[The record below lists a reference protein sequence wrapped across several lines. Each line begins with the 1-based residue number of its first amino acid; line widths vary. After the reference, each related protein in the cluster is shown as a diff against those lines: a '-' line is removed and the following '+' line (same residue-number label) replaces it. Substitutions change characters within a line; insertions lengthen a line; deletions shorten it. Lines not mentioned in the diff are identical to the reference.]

1 MRVPSLRLIVAA
13 GFSLLAAAVAA
24 TVAAAPADPVANF
37 YRGRTI
43 QLLIGFS
50 PTGGY
55 DIYARTFARYLG
67 KHIPGNPNILPQNM
81 PGAGSLKVANYIY
94 NVAPKDGTVIATFA
108 RGLPM
113 EKLLGRTAGQA
124 FDATKFTWIGS
135 ITDEPSVC
143 AFWHQSAIHTWEDM
157 KSKPSKLGGSGILTD
172 LDIYSNVLHNM
183 FRLPS
188 RLVSGYPGGSDVV
201 LAMQRR
207 EVDGRCGWSWSS
219 LSGLDRQM
227 LDDKLVTVPLQLGV
241 EKIPEL
247 ADVPHV
253 LDLTDDPKEKAALR
267 LIFSRQSMARPFAA
281 PPGLPPERAK
291 ALRDAFDAT
300 MKDPA
305 FLADMAR
312 QKLEVR
318 PVPGTELDKLV
329 RELYSYPA
337 DVVKIA
343 ADSIKA
349 PPR

>member
-1 MRVPSLRLIVAA
+1 MRRRFFV
-13 GFSLLAAAVAA
+13 AAAVSLVTSFVAA
-24 TVAAAPADPVANF
+24 SVAAAPADPASF

-43 QLLIGFS
+43 QLLIGFG

-55 DIYARTFARYLG
+55 DTYARTLARFMG
-67 KHIPGNPNILPQNM
+67 KHIPGNPTIVPQNM

-113 EKLLGRTAGQA
+113 ERLLGRTAGQQ

-143 AFWHQSAIHTWEDM
+143 AFWHTSAVHTWEDM
-157 KSKPSKLGGSGILTD
+157 KSKTYKLGGSGLLTD
-172 LDIYSNVLHNM
+172 LDIYSNVLHNL
-183 FRLPS
+183 FGLKS
-188 RLVSGYPGGSDVV
+188 RLISGFPGGADVV

-247 ADVPHV
+247 ANVPHV

-267 LIFSRQSMARPFAA
+267 LIFSRQAMARPFAA
-281 PPGLPPERAK
+281 GPNLPPERAK

-305 FLADMAR
+305 FLADMQR

-318 PVPGTELDKLV
+318 PVSGAQLDELV
-329 RELYSYPA
+329 REVYAYPA

-343 ADSIKA
+343 AEAIKP
-349 PPR
+349 PPRE

>member
-1 MRVPSLRLIVAA
+1 MSRIRLCIAA
-13 GFSLLAAAVAA
+13 AVSLLASVAGVA
-24 TVAAAPADPVANF
+24 VAAAPAPADAVASF

-55 DIYARTFARYLG
+55 DIYARTLARYLG
-67 KHIPGNPNILPQNM
+67 KHIPGNPTILPQNM
-81 PGAGSLKVANYIY
+81 PGAGSLKVANYVY
-94 NVAPKDGTVIATFA
+94 NVAPKNGTVIATFA

-113 EKLLGRTAGQA
+113 EKLLGRTAGQQ

-143 AFWHQSAIHTWEDM
+143 AYWHQSGVKTWQDM
-157 KSKPSKLGGSGILTD
+157 KTKPHKLGGSGILTD

-183 FRLPS
+183 FKLPS

-227 LDDKLVTVPLQLGV
+227 LDDKLVTVPVQLGV
-241 EKIPEL
+241 ERIPEL

-253 LDLTDDPKEKAALR
+253 LDLTNDPNEKAALR
-267 LIFSRQSMARPFAA
+267 LIFSRQAMARPFAA
-281 PPGLPPERAK
+281 SPGLPPERAK

-305 FLADMAR
+305 FLADMQR

-318 PVPGTELDKLV
+318 PVTGAELEELV

-337 DVVKIA
+337 DAVKIA
-343 ADSIKA
+343 AEAIKP

>member
-1 MRVPSLRLIVAA
+1 MRRRVFVAA
-13 GFSLLAAAVAA
+13 AFSLLTSLVAGS
-24 TVAAAPADPVANF
+24 VAAAPADLASF

-43 QLLIGFS
+43 QLLIGFG

-55 DIYARTFARYLG
+55 DTYARTLARHMG
-67 KHIPGNPNILPQNM
+67 KHIPGNPTILPQNM

-94 NVAPKDGTVIATFA
+94 NVAPKNGTVIATFA

-143 AFWHQSAIHTWEDM
+143 AFWHTSGVHSWEDM
-157 KSKPSKLGGSGILTD
+157 KTKTYKLGGSGLLTD
-172 LDIYSNVLHNM
+172 LDIYSNVLRNM
-183 FRLPS
+183 FHLKS
-188 RLVSGYPGGSDVV
+188 RLISGFPGGADVV

-227 LDDKLVTVPLQLGV
+227 LDEKLVTVPLQLGV

-247 ADVPHV
+247 ANVPHV
-253 LDLTDDPKEKAALR
+253 LDLTNDPKEKAALR
-267 LIFSRQSMARPFAA
+267 LIFSRQAMARPFAA
-281 PPGLPPERAK
+281 GPDLPPERAK

-300 MKDPA
+300 MKDPV

-318 PVPGTELDKLV
+318 PVPGSALDELV

-343 ADSIKA
+343 AEAIKP

>member
-1 MRVPSLRLIVAA
+1 MLKRWLAI
-13 GFSLLAAAVAA
+13 AAAVLLVPASASAA
-24 TVAAAPADPVANF
+24 SNDMFRGKTITYIVATTA
-37 YRGRTI
+37 G
-43 QLLIGFS
+43 
-50 PTGGY
+50 GGY
-55 DIYARTFARYLG
+55 DTYGRILAQHMS
-67 KHIPGNPNILPQNM
+67 KHIPGKPTIIINNM
-81 PGAGSLKVANYIY
+81 PGAGSLKGANYIY
-94 NVAPKDGTVIATFA
+94 NVAPKDGTAFAIFA
-108 RGLPM
+108 RGIPM
-113 EKLLGRTAGQA
+113 EKLLGRTAGHQ

-157 KSKPSKLGGSGILTD
+157 KSKTYKLGGSGLLTD
-172 LDIYSNVLHNM
+172 LDIYSNVLRNM
-183 FRLPS
+183 FHLPGRLI
-188 RLVSGYPGGSDVV
+188 SGFPGGADVV

-227 LDDKLVTVPLQLGV
+227 LIDKLVTVPLQLGV

-247 ADVPHV
+247 PDVPHV
-253 LDLTDDPKEKAALR
+253 LDLTNDPKEKAALR

-318 PVPGTELDKLV
+318 PVSGAELDELV

-343 ADSIKA
+343 ADAIKP

>member
-1 MRVPSLRLIVAA
+1 MRRRFFVAA
-13 GFSLLAAAVAA
+13 ALSLVTSFMAAS
-24 TVAAAPADPVANF
+24 VAAAPADPVASF

-43 QLLIGFS
+43 QLLIGFG

-55 DIYARTFARYLG
+55 DTYARTLARFMG
-67 KHIPGNPNILPQNM
+67 KHIPGNPTIVPQNM

-94 NVAPKDGTVIATFA
+94 NVAPKDGTVIGTFA

-113 EKLLGRTAGQA
+113 ERLLGRTAGQQ

-143 AFWHQSAIHTWEDM
+143 AFWHTSAVHTWEDM
-157 KSKPSKLGGSGILTD
+157 KSKQYKLGGSGLLTD
-172 LDIYSNVLHNM
+172 LDIYSNVLHNL
-183 FRLPS
+183 FGLKS
-188 RLVSGYPGGSDVV
+188 RLISGFPGGADVV
-201 LAMQRR
+201 LAMQRQ

-247 ADVPHV
+247 GNVPHV

-267 LIFSRQSMARPFAA
+267 LIFSRQAMARPFAA
-281 PPGLPPERAK
+281 GPDLPPERAK

-300 MKDPA
+300 MKDPE

-318 PVPGTELDKLV
+318 PVSGAQLDELV
-329 RELYSYPA
+329 REVYAYPA

-343 ADSIKA
+343 AEAIKP
-349 PPR
+349 PPRK

>member
-1 MRVPSLRLIVAA
+1 MRRRV
-13 GFSLLAAAVAA
+13 FAAAAFGVLASLIA
-24 TVAAAPADPVANF
+24 GPMAAAPADLASF
-37 YRGRTI
+37 YKGRTI
-43 QLLIGFS
+43 QLLIGFG

-55 DIYARTFARYLG
+55 DTYARTLARYMG
-67 KHIPGNPNILPQNM
+67 KHIPGNPTILPQNM
-81 PGAGSLKVANYIY
+81 PGAGGLKVANYIY
-94 NVAPKDGTVIATFA
+94 NVAPKDGTAFAIFA
-108 RGLPM
+108 RGIPM
-113 EKLLGRTAGQA
+113 EKLLGRTAGHQ

-143 AFWHQSAIHTWEDM
+143 AFWHQSAVHTWEDM
-157 KSKPSKLGGSGILTD
+157 RTKAYKLGGSGVLTD

-183 FRLPS
+183 FHLKS
-188 RLVSGYPGGSDVV
+188 RLISGFPGGSDVV
-201 LAMQRR
+201 LSMQRR

-219 LSGLDRQM
+219 LAGIDRQM
-227 LDDKLVTVPLQLGV
+227 LEQKLVTVPLQLGV

-247 ADVPHV
+247 GDTPHV

-281 PPGLPPERAK
+281 PPNLPPERAK

-305 FLADMAR
+305 FLADMAK

-318 PVPGTELDKLV
+318 PVAGVELDELV
-329 RELYSYPA
+329 REVYGYPA

-343 ADSIKA
+343 ADAIKP

>member
-1 MRVPSLRLIVAA
+1 MRRRFFVAA
-13 GFSLLAAAVAA
+13 ALSLVTSFVAA
-24 TVAAAPADPVANF
+24 SVAAAPADPVASF

-43 QLLIGFS
+43 QLLIGFG

-55 DIYARTFARYLG
+55 DTYARTLARFMG
-67 KHIPGNPNILPQNM
+67 KHIPGNPTIVPQNM

-94 NVAPKDGTVIATFA
+94 NVAPKDGTVIGTFA

-113 EKLLGRTAGQA
+113 ERLLGRTAGQQ

-143 AFWHQSAIHTWEDM
+143 AFWHESAVHTWADM
-157 KSKPSKLGGSGILTD
+157 KSKSYKLGGSGLLTD
-172 LDIYSNVLHNM
+172 LDIYSNVLHNL
-183 FRLPS
+183 FQLKS
-188 RLVSGYPGGSDVV
+188 RLISGFPGGADVV

-227 LDDKLVTVPLQLGV
+227 LEQKLVTVPLQLGV

-247 ADVPHV
+247 GDVPHV

-267 LIFSRQSMARPFAA
+267 LIFSRQAMARPFATG
-281 PPGLPPERAK
+281 PGLPPERAK

-318 PVPGTELDKLV
+318 PVSGAELDELV
-329 RELYSYPA
+329 REVYAYPA

-343 ADSIKA
+343 ADAIKP

>member
-1 MRVPSLRLIVAA
+1 MRVPGLRLIVAA
-13 GFSLLAAAVAA
+13 GFSLLTAVVAA
-24 TVAAAPADPVANF
+24 TVAAAPADPVASF

-55 DIYARTFARYLG
+55 DIYARTLARYLG
-67 KHIPGNPNILPQNM
+67 KHIPGNPTILPQNM

-113 EKLLGRTAGQA
+113 ERLLGRTAGQQ

-143 AFWHQSAIHTWEDM
+143 AFWHQSAIHTWADM
-157 KSKPSKLGGSGILTD
+157 KSKPFKLGGSGILTD

-183 FRLPS
+183 FKLPS

-247 ADVPHV
+247 PDVPHV
-253 LDLTDDPKEKAALR
+253 LDLTNDPNEKAALR
-267 LIFSRQSMARPFAA
+267 LIFSRQAMARPFAA
-281 PPGLPPERAK
+281 GPGLPPARAQ

-318 PVPGTELDKLV
+318 PVPGTALDKLV

-343 ADSIKA
+343 AESIKA

>member
-1 MRVPSLRLIVAA
+1 MKRRFFVAA
-13 GFSLLAAAVAA
+13 ALSLVTSFVAA
-24 TVAAAPADPVANF
+24 SVAAAPADPVASF

-43 QLLIGFS
+43 QLLIGFG

-55 DIYARTFARYLG
+55 DTYARTLARFMG
-67 KHIPGNPNILPQNM
+67 KHIPGNPTIVPQNM

-94 NVAPKDGTVIATFA
+94 NVAPQNGTVIATFA

-113 EKLLGRTAGQA
+113 EKLLGRTAGQQ

-143 AFWHQSAIHTWEDM
+143 AFWHTSTVHTWEDM
-157 KSKPSKLGGSGILTD
+157 KSKQYKLGGSGLLTD
-172 LDIYSNVLHNM
+172 LDIYSNVLHNL
-183 FRLPS
+183 FGLKS
-188 RLVSGYPGGSDVV
+188 RLISGFPGGADVV

-247 ADVPHV
+247 ANVPHV
-253 LDLTDDPKEKAALR
+253 LDLTDDPNEKAALR
-267 LIFSRQSMARPFAA
+267 LIFSRQAMARPFAA
-281 PPGLPPERAK
+281 GPGLPPERAK

-318 PVPGTELDKLV
+318 PVSGAQLDELV
-329 RELYSYPA
+329 REVYAYPA

-343 ADSIKA
+343 ADAIKP

>member
-1 MRVPSLRLIVAA
+1 MRRRVFVAA
-13 GFSLLAAAVAA
+13 ALGLLTSIAVAP
-24 TVAAAPADPVANF
+24 VAAAPADLANF

-43 QLLIGFS
+43 QLLIGFG

-55 DIYARTFARYLG
+55 DTYARTLARYMG
-67 KHIPGNPNILPQNM
+67 KHIPGNPTILPQNM
-81 PGAGSLKVANYIY
+81 PGAGGLKVANYIF
-94 NVAPKDGTVIATFA
+94 NVAPKDGTAFAIFA
-108 RGLPM
+108 RGIPM
-113 EKLLGRTAGQA
+113 EKLLGRTAGHQ

-143 AFWHQSAIHTWEDM
+143 AFWHQSAVKTWDDM
-157 KSKPSKLGGSGILTD
+157 KTKAYKLGGSGVLTD

-183 FRLPS
+183 FHLKS
-188 RLVSGYPGGSDVV
+188 RLISGFPGGSDVV
-201 LAMQRR
+201 LSMQRR

-227 LDDKLVTVPLQLGV
+227 LEQKLVTVPLQLGV

-247 ADVPHV
+247 GDVPHV

-318 PVPGTELDKLV
+318 PVPGTELDELV
-329 RELYSYPA
+329 REVYGFPA
-337 DVVKIA
+337 DEVKIA
-343 ADSIKA
+343 ADAIKP

>member
-1 MRVPSLRLIVAA
+1 MRRRSFVAA
-13 GFSLLAAAVAA
+13 AFGLLTSFVAA
-24 TVAAAPADPVANF
+24 SAAAAPADLASF

-43 QLLIGFS
+43 QLLIGFG

-55 DIYARTFARYLG
+55 DTYARTLARYMG
-67 KHIPGNPNILPQNM
+67 KHIPGNPTILPQNM
-81 PGAGSLKVANYIY
+81 PGAGGLKVANYIF
-94 NVAPKDGTVIATFA
+94 NVAPKDGTAFAIFA
-108 RGLPM
+108 RGIPM
-113 EKLLGRTAGQA
+113 EKLLGRTAGHQ

-143 AFWHQSAIHTWEDM
+143 AFWHQSNVKTWEDM
-157 KSKPSKLGGSGILTD
+157 KTKAYKLGGSGVLTD

-183 FRLPS
+183 FHLKS
-188 RLVSGYPGGSDVV
+188 RLISGFPGGSDVV
-201 LAMQRR
+201 LSMQRR

-219 LSGLDRQM
+219 LAGIDRQM
-227 LDDKLVTVPLQLGV
+227 LEQKLVTVPLQLGV

-247 ADVPHV
+247 GDVPHV

-318 PVPGTELDKLV
+318 PVPGTELDELV
-329 RELYSYPA
+329 REVYGYPA

-343 ADSIKA
+343 ADAIKP

>member
-1 MRVPSLRLIVAA
+1 MRRRFFVAA
-13 GFSLLAAAVAA
+13 GLSLLTSFVAA
-24 TVAAAPADPVANF
+24 SVAAAPADPVASF

-43 QLLIGFS
+43 QLLIGFG

-55 DIYARTFARYLG
+55 DTYARTLARFMG
-67 KHIPGNPNILPQNM
+67 KHIPGHPTIVPQNM

-94 NVAPKDGTVIATFA
+94 NVAPKDGTVIGTFA

-113 EKLLGRTAGQA
+113 ERLLGRTAGQQ

-143 AFWHQSAIHTWEDM
+143 AFWHTSAVHTWDDM
-157 KSKPSKLGGSGILTD
+157 KSKTYKLGGSGLLTD
-172 LDIYSNVLHNM
+172 LDIYSNVLHNL
-183 FRLPS
+183 FHLKS
-188 RLVSGYPGGSDVV
+188 RLISGFPGGADVV

-227 LDDKLVTVPLQLGV
+227 LEQKQVTVPLQLGV

-247 ADVPHV
+247 GDVPHV
-253 LDLTDDPKEKAALR
+253 LDLTDDPKQKAALR

-281 PPGLPPERAK
+281 GPNLPPERAK

-318 PVPGTELDKLV
+318 PVSGAELDELV
-329 RELYSYPA
+329 REVYAYPA

-343 ADSIKA
+343 AEAIKP

>member
-1 MRVPSLRLIVAA
+1 MRRRSFVAA
-13 GFSLLAAAVAA
+13 AFGLLTSLVAA
-24 TVAAAPADPVANF
+24 SAAAAPADLASF

-43 QLLIGFS
+43 QLLIGFG

-55 DIYARTFARYLG
+55 DTYARTLARYMG
-67 KHIPGNPNILPQNM
+67 KHIPGNPTILPQNM
-81 PGAGSLKVANYIY
+81 PGAGGLKVANYIF
-94 NVAPKDGTVIATFA
+94 NVAPKDGTAFAIFA
-108 RGLPM
+108 RGIPM
-113 EKLLGRTAGQA
+113 EKLLGRTAGHQ

-143 AFWHQSAIHTWEDM
+143 AFWHQSNVKTWEDM
-157 KSKPSKLGGSGILTD
+157 KTKAYKLGGSGVLTD

-183 FRLPS
+183 FHLKS
-188 RLVSGYPGGSDVV
+188 RLISGFPGGSDVV
-201 LAMQRR
+201 LSMQRR

-219 LSGLDRQM
+219 LAGIDRQM
-227 LDDKLVTVPLQLGV
+227 LEQKLVTVPLQLGV

-247 ADVPHV
+247 GDVPHV

-318 PVPGTELDKLV
+318 PVPGTELDELV
-329 RELYSYPA
+329 REVYGYPA

-343 ADSIKA
+343 ADAIKP

>member
-1 MRVPSLRLIVAA
+1 MRRR
-13 GFSLLAAAVAA
+13 FLAAAALSLLVSFVTAS
-24 TVAAAPADPVANF
+24 VAAAPADPASF

-43 QLLIGFS
+43 QLLIGFG

-55 DIYARTFARYLG
+55 DTYARTLARFMG
-67 KHIPGNPNILPQNM
+67 KHIPGNPTIVPQNM

-113 EKLLGRTAGQA
+113 ERLLGRTAGQR

-143 AFWHQSAIHTWEDM
+143 AFWHTSAVHTWEDM
-157 KSKPSKLGGSGILTD
+157 KSKTYKLGGSGLLTD
-172 LDIYSNVLHNM
+172 LDIYSNVLHNL
-183 FRLPS
+183 FHLKS
-188 RLVSGYPGGSDVV
+188 RLISGFPGGADVV

-227 LDDKLVTVPLQLGV
+227 LDEKLVTVPLQLGV

-247 ADVPHV
+247 GNVPHV
-253 LDLTDDPKEKAALR
+253 LDLTNDPKEKAALR
-267 LIFSRQSMARPFAA
+267 LIFSRQAMARPFAA
-281 PPGLPPERAK
+281 SPGLPPERAK

-318 PVPGTELDKLV
+318 PVSGAELDKLV

-343 ADSIKA
+343 ADAIKP